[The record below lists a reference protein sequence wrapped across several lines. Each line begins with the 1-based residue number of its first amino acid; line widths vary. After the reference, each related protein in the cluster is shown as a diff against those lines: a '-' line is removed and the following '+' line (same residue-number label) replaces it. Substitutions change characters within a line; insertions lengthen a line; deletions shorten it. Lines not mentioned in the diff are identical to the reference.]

1 MPREK
6 AETAAKHGVPEGDTG
21 IRGSESDLDAA
32 GAEAT
37 EEEQEDFVLSEETL
51 DKLPPKERA
60 IAARLLRIERENAE
74 LRASLS
80 NGDDEEEEE
89 EADFEDA
96 TPPEIEEIPEE
107 GYEKLAPVLKKLLGG
122 LIQENKKLH
131 DRLDQM
137 EDGRTKADRMSEFK
151 TFKRLHP
158 EWQKYDGEM
167 AHIAKTFGTVPQT
180 IEQLEE
186 LLDLAKAKAEKPS
199 LEAQIANARKTAANP
214 NLKTTA
220 PALRGRMAGA
230 RNGRKQTNI
239 REAFEQ
245 NWEKA
250 LRESPL

>member
-21 IRGSESDLDAA
+21 VRGSESDLDAT
-32 GAEAT
+32 GAEAP

-60 IAARLLRIERENAE
+60 IAARLLRMERENAE

-80 NGDDEEEEE
+80 NGDEDAEEDED
-89 EADFEDA
+89 DFEDA
-96 TPPEIEEIPEE
+96 PTPEIEEIPVE
-107 GYEKLAPVLKKLLGG
+107 GYEKMAPVLKKLLGG
-122 LIQENKKLH
+122 LIQENKRLH
-131 DRLDQM
+131 SRLDQM
-137 EDGRTKADRMSEFK
+137 EDGRTKADRMGEFK

-167 AHIAKTFGTVPQT
+167 ARIAKTFGAVPQT

-186 LLDLAKAKAEKPS
+186 LLDLAKARAEKPS
-199 LEAQIANARKTAANP
+199 LEAQIANARKTAPNP
-214 NLKTTA
+214 NLKT
-220 PALRGRMAGA
+220 PSPGLRGRMAVA
-230 RNGRKQTNI
+230 RNGRKPSNI

-245 NWEKA
+245 NWEKVM
-250 LRESPL
+250 RDNPV